1 MLQEMTQPT
10 MIEQMIQSVGPAAL
24 AVAIM
29 WRWLQDTRERRD
41 HWQQAYTEIVAQMRQ
56 EAVEDRKAYEQLV
69 EYITN
74 RS

>member
-1 MLQEMTQPT
+1 MLQKMTHAP
-10 MIEQMIQSVGPAAL
+10 MIEQMIQSIGPAAL

-29 WRWLQDTRERRD
+29 WRWLQDTRDRRD
-41 HWQQAYTEIVAQMRQ
+41 HWQQAYTKVVAQMRE

-69 EYITN
+69 EQISH

>member
-1 MLQEMTQPT
+1 MLQKMTHPT
-10 MIEQMIQSVGPAAL
+10 MIEQMIQSIGPAAL
-24 AVAIM
+24 AVGIM

-41 HWQQAYTEIVAQMRQ
+41 HWQQAYTEVVAQMRQ

-69 EYITN
+69 AQISD